1 MIRISSKRQL
11 LKHREARDLDW
22 VVSRPAALEDRS
34 HRWIRNPSIVIII
47 IIIIIH
53 ISVVIINISIFIIV
67 IIITTT
73 IVLIRTGV
81 ADG

>member
-47 IIIIIH
+47 IIIH